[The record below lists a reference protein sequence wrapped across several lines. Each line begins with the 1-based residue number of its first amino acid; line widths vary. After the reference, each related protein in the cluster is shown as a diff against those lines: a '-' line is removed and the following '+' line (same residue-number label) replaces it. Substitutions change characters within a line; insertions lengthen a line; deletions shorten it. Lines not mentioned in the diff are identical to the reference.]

1 MTKEQRA
8 KLAIEK
14 REQEIREQRERE
26 EQAKRDRERLEREAE
41 EIRAKERER
50 ERASRYGDS
59 GRCQCEPLIPPWHIV
74 ISPHN
79 FLYRQR
85 QVRSRQRKR

>member
-14 REQEIREQRERE
+14 RQQEIRGQREKE

-50 ERASRYGDS
+50 ERASRYGDG
-59 GRCQCEPLIPPWHIV
+59 GRCQCEFLIPYSHT
-74 ISPHN
+74 
-79 FLYRQR
+79 
-85 QVRSRQRKR
+85 